1 MDTWKSRVE
10 EVVPIIRVYKIPII
24 LGSVSAVC
32 IVISIYFLFQST
44 VSQSEIIIQK
54 GESTRSAEV
63 KKLIVVDIGGG
74 VNSPGVYH
82 IPEGSRIWD
91 AITTAGG
98 LSEQA
103 NTELVE
109 KTINR
114 AARVLDGSKLYI
126 PTSKTTSHNN
136 DSKNDDGGDITSY
149 NSNTGVKGD
158 SIVSINEAS
167 QAELEGLPGI
177 GPVTAQK
184 IIQNRPYMNLD
195 ELHQKKVVGK
205 KLYEQIQS
213 RVSL

>member
-1 MDTWKSRVE
+1 MDTLKGRVE
-10 EVVPIIRVYKIPII
+10 DIVARIGVYKIPIL
-24 LGSVSAVC
+24 LGLISVFC
-32 IVISIYFLFQST
+32 IVISIYILFQST
-44 VSQSEIIIQK
+44 VSQSEIVIKK
-54 GESTRSAEV
+54 GESSGSAEL
-63 KKLIVVDIGGG
+63 KKLIMVDIGGG
-74 VNSPGVYH
+74 VNNPGVYK

-103 NTELVE
+103 NTELIE

-114 AARVLDGSKLYI
+114 AARLLDGAKVYI
-126 PTSKTTSHNN
+126 PLHNETSHNN
-136 DSKNDDGGDITSY
+136 KEVIKESDDITSY
-149 NSNTGVKGD
+149 NNSMDIKGD

-167 QAELEGLPGI
+167 QSELEGLPGI

-184 IIQNRPYMNLD
+184 IIDHRPYMNLE
-195 ELHQKKVVGK
+195 ELQQKKIVGK